1 MTDAAR
7 VQDLLQNF
15 SSQALVEKQINRS
28 TGLSSVPGNRAA
40 QRWDP
45 VFDKGAKAASM
56 VFSAVVLEQQDTRLQ
71 KKSRCKPYTLHK
83 INPKWVTYL
92 NVKIIKLED
101 SVKEN
106 QGDLK
111 FRPQ

>member
-1 MTDAAR
+1 
-7 VQDLLQNF
+7 
-15 SSQALVEKQINRS
+15 
-28 TGLSSVPGNRAA
+28 
-40 QRWDP
+40 
-45 VFDKGAKAASM
+45 M

-106 QGDLK
+106 LGDLT